1 MTDVMFCLQDVKP
14 DNMLL
19 DADGTYKLGDFG
31 VAYVKDKGWE
41 LQDGD
46 GGYVAPEVL
55 AMNPGDPGSIP
66 TSAADVFALGASVHE
81 AACGKRLDQEWRRGV
96 PVTIGELE
104 QGPSGMSQGAE
115 GAEPF
120 VLPLPEGRSV
130 ALARL
135 VSDCCRRD
143 PSARPTA
150 AEVAALATAVL
161 RAAGFDA

>member
-1 MTDVMFCLQDVKP
+1 
-14 DNMLL
+14 MLL

-66 TSAADVFALGASVHE
+66 TSAADVFSLGASVHE

-104 QGPSGMSQGAE
+104 QGPSGMSRGAE

-120 VLPLPEGRSV
+120 VLPLPEGRSA

-143 PSARPTA
+143 PSVRPTA
-150 AEVAALATAVL
+150 AEVAELATAVL